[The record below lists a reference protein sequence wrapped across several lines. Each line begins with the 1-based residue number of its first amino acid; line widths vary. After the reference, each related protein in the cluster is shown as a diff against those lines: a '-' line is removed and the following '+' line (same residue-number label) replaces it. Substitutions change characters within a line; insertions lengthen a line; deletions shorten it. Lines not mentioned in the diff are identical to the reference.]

1 MSKKLRKKK
10 AKRKALKNGISK
22 TDIQAGQ
29 KSLVDGFA
37 SRYEEVKREIDQL
50 VLEIRTNVSRS
61 NPELLMDYLA
71 AMNFKKPWK
80 LNGFRVFSC
89 PEIFDGFSWRSM
101 VFDRFFIV
109 NEGLTAVFRAF
120 LVNKWAK

>member
-1 MSKKLRKKK
+1 MASRLHVVLRSSASADLESKS
-10 AKRKALKNGISK
+10 SK
-22 TDIQAGQ
+22 T
-29 KSLVDGFA
+29 L
-37 SRYEEVKREIDQL
+37 
-50 VLEIRTNVSRS
+50 
-61 NPELLMDYLA
+61 
-71 AMNFKKPWK
+71 K

-120 LVNKWAK
+120 IVNKWAKRGRAKSAFSVD